1 MRGMLIVGTLGL
13 GMLGL
18 GGCDLAF
25 GIEPPPDCPVLADHD
40 EDADGLDDNCDPCPF
55 KPDNL
60 GDDDDDGIADAC
72 DPEPAVPN
80 VRLLFTGFGVGSLA
94 AFSVTGGGGIAND
107 AFHVGTNA
115 HLLWTS
121 EPLDRVWIVAGV
133 TVNALG
139 GGDYRELGVIVDGSP
154 GPEARPNGTFCT
166 FGKTSAGVSYID
178 NFIANRPTSNDVTID
193 AGEPSFPIE
202 GLVDGSLVAWH
213 ELAASPS
220 MTCAFRTATSE
231 TSISGTRTP
240 APPAGRIG
248 LTAVSIDA
256 DFDYLFVVGRP

>member
-1 MRGMLIVGTLGL
+1 MRGLPIASLLGL
-13 GMLGL
+13 AA
-18 GGCDLAF
+18 CDLAF

-55 KPDNL
+55 KPDNR

-72 DPEPAVPN
+72 DPEPAIPN
-80 VRLLFTGFGVGSLA
+80 VRLLFTGFGVGSLT

-107 AFHVGTNA
+107 AFHVSTTA

-139 GGDYRELGVIVDGSP
+139 DGGYREIGVIVDGSP
-154 GPEARPNGTFCT
+154 GPDARPNGTFCT
-166 FGKTSAGVSYID
+166 FGKTGDGRSYIG
-178 NFIANRPTSNDVTID
+178 NFIAARPANDISI
-193 AGEPSFPIE
+193 ASSEPSFPIE

-220 MTCAFRTATSE
+220 LTCAFRTATSE
-231 TSISGTRTP
+231 TSTSGTRTP

-248 LTAVSIDA
+248 LTALSIDA
-256 DFDYLFVVGRP
+256 DFSYLFVVGRP